1 MVRQEGLFFKRGVAR
16 DAFSDNIQENGV
28 PSEGGHAEISR
39 KIIPH
44 GRSEC
49 KGPGAGYDG
58 QVE

>member
-1 MVRQEGLFFKRGVAR
+1 MVRQEGLFFKRGVTRA
-16 DAFSDNIQENGV
+16 AFSDNIQENGV

-39 KIIPH
+39 KISH